1 MSRFRILRMFLNTLI
16 WGAAG
21 VITILLLPFLNPLRP
36 RVLRPF
42 GALQIAPA
50 CTDQGVLAMNY
61 PIDMKPDR
69 IRWKRTKGRQQ
80 LLLNK
85 IYDAVTEEFTRDAMA
100 SLATV
105 LAHLCI
111 VTDVAKPEA
120 IEAFGNAFDEARD
133 MLSGSGANASL
144 LN

>member
-1 MSRFRILRMFLNTLI
+1 
-16 WGAAG
+16 
-21 VITILLLPFLNPLRP
+21 
-36 RVLRPF
+36 
-42 GALQIAPA
+42 
-50 CTDQGVLAMNY
+50 MNY
-61 PIDMKPDR
+61 PIDMKPER
-69 IRWKRTKGRQQ
+69 IRWKRTTGRQQ

-85 IYDAVTEEFTRDAMA
+85 VYDAVTEEFTRDAMA

>member
-1 MSRFRILRMFLNTLI
+1 
-16 WGAAG
+16 
-21 VITILLLPFLNPLRP
+21 
-36 RVLRPF
+36 
-42 GALQIAPA
+42 
-50 CTDQGVLAMNY
+50 MNY
-61 PIDMKPDR
+61 PIDMKAER
-69 IRWKRTKGRQQ
+69 IRWKQMKGRQR
-80 LLLNK
+80 LLLDK
-85 IYDAVTEEFTRDAMA
+85 VYDAVTEEFTRDAMA

-120 IEAFGNAFDEARD
+120 IEAFGNAYGEARD

>member
-1 MSRFRILRMFLNTLI
+1 
-16 WGAAG
+16 
-21 VITILLLPFLNPLRP
+21 
-36 RVLRPF
+36 
-42 GALQIAPA
+42 
-50 CTDQGVLAMNY
+50 
-61 PIDMKPDR
+61 MKPER

-85 IYDAVTEEFTRDAMA
+85 VYDSVTEEFARDAMA

-111 VTDVAKPEA
+111 VTDVAKPAA
-120 IEAFGNAFDEARD
+120 IEAFGNAYDEARD
-133 MLSGSGANASL
+133 ILSGSGANASL

>member
-1 MSRFRILRMFLNTLI
+1 
-16 WGAAG
+16 
-21 VITILLLPFLNPLRP
+21 
-36 RVLRPF
+36 
-42 GALQIAPA
+42 
-50 CTDQGVLAMNY
+50 MNY
-61 PIDMKPDR
+61 PIDMKPER

-85 IYDAVTEEFTRDAMA
+85 VYDVVTEEFTRDAMA

-105 LAHLCI
+105 LAHVCI
-111 VTDVAKPEA
+111 VTDVARPDA
-120 IEAFGNAFDEARD
+120 IEAFDNAYDKARD